1 MTLKALL
8 SKNAAVIGDDV
19 ISIVSLYN
27 HHPVPHRF
35 LQVPAVESS
44 SSSAAAWSRERKQW
58 ESWNTW
64 LEKDE
69 SLLHYVIRPVEEM
82 LQDMKVYE
90 AKLNEDSWN
99 ILFLRQYLDEDTI
112 RKIQAILPQQTGL
125 KIGFRTVCGN
135 GKAPKRLNASLGW
148 LPTKNYS
155 QHKGERIS
163 LVWTL
168 AAIDVKECL
177 KLYNMFYEIAQRH
190 PGYGNKEL
198 FSPPYQTSH
207 NEHVIVLNHAYTIKI
222 AFEKSGLTP
231 QGRRHR
237 KVHVAWSYP
246 PENWIKL
253 NMDGA
258 ASTNPNAGGCGGV
271 IRNEQG
277 RWVAGFMANLGCCSA
292 FRAEMWGIYHGLKI
306 VWDLG
311 LRRIIVES
319 NSTTVVTIL
328 NKKEGLHSHPK
339 PLVRSIANLMQKN
352 WELRIENIYRE
363 GNRCAHW
370 LAKES
375 LKSPSGFPFL
385 FLLLPERPLTEKGI
399 WKLDTWDWT
408 ETLNEKFQRCWVE
421 ESRRLKPWL
430 LRALNAS
437 LGGRFW
443 WGGFWKIGNDLS
455 QFLGPLILNQLLE
468 SMQNGDPAW
477 IGYVLAFSIFVGV
490 VFGVL
495 CEAQY
500 FQNVM
505 RVGFRLRSTLV
516 AAVFRKSLRLTHEA
530 RKQFASGK
538 ITNLMTTDAKA
549 LQQICQSLH
558 TLWSAPFHITIAMV
572 LLYQQL
578 GVASLLGALMLVL
591 MFPLQTFIISRMQK
605 LSKEGL
611 QRTDKRIGLMNEVLV
626 AMDTVKCY
634 AWESSF
640 QSKVQ
645 NVRDDELSW
654 FRKASLLGALNGF
667 ILNNIPVFVTVISFG
682 MFTLLGGNLTP
693 ARAFTS
699 LSLFAVLQFPLFML
713 PNIITQKREYF
724 LPNPPLEPGL
734 PAISIKNGNFS
745 WDSKAERPTL
755 ANINL
760 DIPVGSLVAVVGST
774 GEGKTSL
781 VSAMLGE
788 LPAVVGSTVVMR
800 GTVAYVPQ
808 VSWIFN
814 ATVRDNVLF
823 GSAFDPI
830 RYERAIDVTE
840 LRHDLELLPGGD
852 LTKIGE
858 RDAHVAKQVFDKCI
872 KGELRGKT
880 RVLVT
885 NQLHFLSQVD
895 RIILIHEGTVKEEGT
910 FEKLSNQGPLFQKL
924 MENAGKMEECE
935 EEKVDTETA
944 DPKSSSKQV
953 ANGEL
958 DDTAKSG
965 SKAKEGKSVLIKLEE
980 RETGVVSMK
989 VLARYKTALGVLW
1002 VVVILF
1008 GCYFLTEVLRIS
1020 SSTWLSHWTDQSAS
1034 VGYDPGFY
1042 NLIYAA
1048 LSFAQVMVTLTNS
1061 YWLIISSLYAAR
1073 RFAKDLGDID
1083 RNVAPFVNMFLG
1095 QVSQL
1100 LSTFV
1105 LIGIVSTM
1113 SLWATM
1119 PLLVLFYGAYLYYQ
1133 FGVSDLCKVLGIIPQ
1148 SPVLFSGTVRFNLDP
1163 FNEHND
1169 ADLWEALERAHLKD
1183 VIRRNSLGLDAEVS
1197 EAGENFSVGQRQ
1209 LLSLSRALLRR
1220 SKILV
1225 LDEATAAVDVRTDAL
1240 IQKTIPEEFKSCTM
1254 IIIAHRLNTIIDCDR
1269 ILLLDGDKVLEYDTP
1284 EELLSNEGSSFS
1296 KMVQST
1302 GAANAQYLRSLAF
1315 RSKSDREESKHNDGQ
1330 KKWLASSRWAAA
1342 AQFALAVS
1350 LTSSQN
1356 DLKRLEVE
1364 EENSILKKTR
1374 DAVINLQGVLERK
1387 HDRLI
1392 EKSRNL

>member
-1 MTLKALL
+1 MTILL
-8 SKNAAVIGDDV
+8 L
-19 ISIVSLYN
+19 LYSCFN
-27 HHPVPHRF
+27 VP
-35 LQVPAVESS
+35 
-44 SSSAAAWSRERKQW
+44 
-58 ESWNTW
+58 
-64 LEKDE
+64 
-69 SLLHYVIRPVEEM
+69 EM
-82 LQDMKVYE
+82 LG
-90 AKLNEDSWN
+90 
-99 ILFLRQYLDEDTI
+99 R
-112 RKIQAILPQQTGL
+112 
-125 KIGFRTVCGN
+125 
-135 GKAPKRLNASLGW
+135 
-148 LPTKNYS
+148 
-155 QHKGERIS
+155 RIS
-163 LVWTL
+163 EVETL
-168 AAIDVKECL
+168 AFKSIEC
-177 KLYNMFYEIAQRH
+177 KPWWE
-190 PGYGNKEL
+190 
-198 FSPPYQTSH
+198 
-207 NEHVIVLNHAYTIKI
+207 VLV
-222 AFEKSGLTP
+222 
-231 QGRRHR
+231 GR
-237 KVHVAWSYP
+237 
-246 PENWIKL
+246 
-253 NMDGA
+253 
-258 ASTNPNAGGCGGV
+258 
-271 IRNEQG
+271 
-277 RWVAGFMANLGCCSA
+277 
-292 FRAEMWGIYHGLKI
+292 
-306 VWDLG
+306 
-311 LRRIIVES
+311 
-319 NSTTVVTIL
+319 IL
-328 NKKEGLHSHPK
+328 
-339 PLVRSIANLMQKN
+339 
-352 WELRIENIYRE
+352 E
-363 GNRCAHW
+363 GN
-370 LAKES
+370 
-375 LKSPSGFPFL
+375 
-385 FLLLPERPLTEKGI
+385 
-399 WKLDTWDWT
+399 
-408 ETLNEKFQRCWVE
+408 
-421 ESRRLKPWL
+421 
-430 LRALNAS
+430 
-437 LGGRFW
+437 
-443 WGGFWKIGNDLS
+443 IGNDLS

-477 IGYVLAFSIFVGV
+477 IGYVFAFSIFVGV

-516 AAVFRKSLRLTHEA
+516 ATVFRKSLRLTHEA

-538 ITNLMTTDAKA
+538 ITNVMTTDAEA

-558 TLWSAPFHITIAMV
+558 TLWSAPFRITIAM
-572 LLYQQL
+572 
-578 GVASLLGALMLVL
+578 SLC
-591 MFPLQTFIISRMQK
+591 FHYR
-605 LSKEGL
+605 
-611 QRTDKRIGLMNEVLV
+611 
-626 AMDTVKCY
+626 CY

-645 NVRDDELSW
+645 NVREDELSW

-667 ILNNIPVFVTVISFG
+667 ILNNVPVFVTVISFG

-713 PNIITQKREYF
+713 PNIITQAVNANVSLKR
-724 LPNPPLEPGL
+724 L

-760 DIPVGSLVAVVGST
+760 DIPVSSLVAVVGT
-774 GEGKTSL
+774 WKYRRRENITSICNAWRT
-781 VSAMLGE
+781 SCSCRFNCCYE
-788 LPAVVGSTVVMR
+788 RDSC
-800 GTVAYVPQ
+800 YVPQ

-895 RIILIHEGTVKEEGT
+895 GIILIHEGTVKEEGT
-910 FEKLSNQGPLFQKL
+910 FEELSNQGPLFQKL
-924 MENAGKMEECE
+924 MENAGKMEEYE

-944 DPKSSSKQV
+944 DPKSSSKQL

-958 DDTAKSG
+958 DDTAESG

-980 RETGVVSMK
+980 QETGVVSMK

-1048 LSFAQVMVTLTNS
+1048 LSFAQVYMQPEGCMKPCFTPYYELLWFFFS
-1061 YWLIISSLYAAR
+1061 Y
-1073 RFAKDLGDID
+1073 K
-1083 RNVAPFVNMFLG
+1083 
-1095 QVSQL
+1095 
-1100 LSTFV
+1100 ST
-1105 LIGIVSTM
+1105 
-1113 SLWATM
+1113 W
-1119 PLLVLFYGAYLYYQ
+1119 
-1133 FGVSDLCKVLGIIPQ
+1133 
-1148 SPVLFSGTVRFNLDP
+1148 
-1163 FNEHND
+1163 
-1169 ADLWEALERAHLKD
+1169 
-1183 VIRRNSLGLDAEVS
+1183 
-1197 EAGENFSVGQRQ
+1197 
-1209 LLSLSRALLRR
+1209 
-1220 SKILV
+1220 
-1225 LDEATAAVDVRTDAL
+1225 
-1240 IQKTIPEEFKSCTM
+1240 KS
-1254 IIIAHRLNTIIDCDR
+1254 NQQ
-1269 ILLLDGDKVLEYDTP
+1269 VLEYDTP

-1315 RSKSDREESKHNDGQ
+1315 GNKSDREESKHNDGQ
-1330 KKWLASSRWAAA
+1330 KKWLASSHWAAA

-1374 DAVINLQGVLERK
+1374 DAVITLQGVLERK